1 MSSDSAWR
9 IARVAAALALGISAA
24 PQALAQTGA
33 SNVGTFYAYGGLAPF
48 VPDINAQLE
57 HQHGDLANLIAGAGY
72 RVSMVL
78 SLQIDYLSTG
88 QKLNTPPTAAPVAGT
103 FVDGSLKTS
112 IDTQGL
118 ALGAKFNFA
127 VGRFE
132 PYFGGGVGEY
142 SARIRT
148 TSDSPTCTSRCR
160 GSGPRTS
167 RRSHQ
172 IGYHGFVGADYHFTR
187 KDAMGLEFRQ
197 VKTEANFD
205 DLVPGKVDVGG
216 SFLWMGYRRYF

>member
-1 MSSDSAWR
+1 MSSDR
-9 IARVAAALALGISAA
+9 GRKIARAAALLVALALGA
-24 PQALAQTGA
+24 PQALAQNGA
-33 SNVGTFYAYGGLAPF
+33 SNVGKFYAYGGLAPF
-48 VPDINAQLE
+48 NPDTNPQLS

-78 SLQIDYLSTG
+78 SLQIDYLSAG
-88 QKLNTPPTAAPVAGT
+88 QKLNTPPTAAPAAGT
-103 FVDGSLKTS
+103 FVPGSLKTS
-112 IDTQGL
+112 IDTEGL
-118 ALGAKFNFA
+118 ALGARFNFA

-148 TSDSPTCTSRCR
+148 TSDSPTCTSFCR

-172 IGYHGFVGADYHFTR
+172 IGYHGFVGADYHFTQ

-205 DLVPGKVDVGG
+205 ELVPGKVDAGG